1 MAGYENILRTSA
13 IVDYAGYE
21 SILRTSAIVDYA
33 LQYTARVHDQTVYQ
47 NRTPRLTLTPR
58 RGGAR
63 CAVGRVMFVRVKRK
77 VTNPV

>member
-33 LQYTARVHDQTVYQ
+33 LQYTARVHDQTIVPTET
-47 NRTPRLTLTPR
+47 TPL
-58 RGGAR
+58 AR
-63 CAVGRVMFVRVKRK
+63 
-77 VTNPV
+77 P